1 MNIKGYA
8 HGSIYPVAGFTYRY
22 SLFLTFTKAKMD
34 GPEPEIPDPNAPC
47 FRAASFTSLKPGIST
62 LRIGSTIT
70 SSSERAIKS

>member
-1 MNIKGYA
+1 MGVYTRCMASPTAIA
-8 HGSIYPVAGFTYRY
+8 C
-22 SLFLTFTKAKMD
+22 SLPLLKAKMD

-70 SSSERAIKS
+70 SSSERAIKFIILFI